1 MKLGEISMKNVS
13 RFALSL
19 AAVLALLVSA
29 NPARALGQSAAKS
42 TDATPPS
49 YDLKPQALLDLQ
61 DLQKKF
67 VSLAQAVPAEK
78 YTWRPGPGVR
88 SIAEVYLHIAGANFT
103 ITSDLATMPAPTSAP
118 QAKDYE
124 TSTTDK
130 ARIIDQLKQSFD
142 YARAAIEKMSN
153 ADFKNPVKKYGP
165 EANEGDIVY
174 LIVTH
179 AHEHLGQSIAY
190 ARMNGVVPPWTAA
203 AAAKA
208 KAPKE

>member
-1 MKLGEISMKNVS
+1 MKNAS
-13 RFALSL
+13 RFALSF
-19 AAVLALLVSA
+19 AALLALLVGA
-29 NPARALGQSAAKS
+29 NPAHALGQSTAKS

-103 ITSDLATMPAPTSAP
+103 ITSDLGTMPAPTSAA
-118 QAKDYE
+118 QAKGYE

-130 ARIIDQLKQSFD
+130 ARIIDQLKQSFE
-142 YARAAIEKMSN
+142 YARAAIGKMSN
-153 ADFKNPVKKYGP
+153 ADFKKPVKKYGP
-165 EANEGDIVY
+165 DACEGDIVY

-203 AAAKA
+203 AEAKA
-208 KAPKE
+208 KGTKE